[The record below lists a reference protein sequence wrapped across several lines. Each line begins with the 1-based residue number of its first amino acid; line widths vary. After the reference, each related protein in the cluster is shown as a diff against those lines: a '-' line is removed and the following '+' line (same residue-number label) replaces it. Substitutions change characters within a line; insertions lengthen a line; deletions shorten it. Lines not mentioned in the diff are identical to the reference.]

1 MDQRIVATNVKYRLQ
16 TNLRVVAQNWTI
28 TTVAL
33 YPLKSRPCRS
43 VGSFTNSH
51 SIIISNG
58 LLIWLHT
65 TSVRGVCSPLCQSQ
79 PAVRLVLVHNY
90 REIT

>member
-1 MDQRIVATNVKYRLQ
+1 MDQRIVATNVEYRLQ
-16 TNLRVVAQNWTI
+16 TNVRDVAQNWTI

-51 SIIISNG
+51 SIISNG

-79 PAVRLVLVHNY
+79 ATAVRLVLVHNY